1 MFSENLR
8 FTIGRPEEGN
18 LQKVVGFN
26 PSIWSLPWQPVLSFM
41 MICKLKNFAR
51 QN

>member
-1 MFSENLR
+1 MFCGNLR
-8 FTIGRPEEGN
+8 FTIERPEEGN
-18 LQKVVGFN
+18 LQKIVGFN

-41 MICKLKNFAR
+41 MKFKLKNFGR